1 MYNNQRPGISCA
13 WRRQKTAHNSSES
26 GREFRCAWRCVGKSP
41 TFPHV
46 KQAGGEEIA
55 AFREADSHDTFK
67 RINHGE
73 NDLADGSSRGN
84 ELAYGGGTNQG
95 SNNVPERQRP
105 LHFDRGK
112 GTTYCLLLSNYL
124 LVVWML
130 GCLRFLAPRDEDKR
144 YFASAPELMTTS
156 FAILYN
162 RNTWGCT
169 SEFCALM
176 WTHHMGI

>member
-1 MYNNQRPGISCA
+1 M
-13 WRRQKTAHNSSES
+13 
-26 GREFRCAWRCVGKSP
+26 
-41 TFPHV
+41 
-46 KQAGGEEIA
+46 
-55 AFREADSHDTFK
+55 
-67 RINHGE
+67 
-73 NDLADGSSRGN
+73 ADGSSRGN

-162 RNTWGCT
+162 RNT
-169 SEFCALM
+169 
-176 WTHHMGI
+176 